1 MGLIE
6 YGRVL
11 RRRWIVV
18 AAAVLVCLLAA
29 AGYAQTIPVTYKA
42 SSSMYVSMS
51 TGTSVNDS
59 YQGGLAAQQRVR
71 SYLDLLTSA
80 TVAQRVIDDR
90 GLRSSVGELR
100 SRISASSPPA
110 TAVLVATVTA
120 PAAAEARDLA
130 DAVVAQFRRLV
141 DELETTELGAAP
153 ATRVAVVDR
162 AELPAAPSGP
172 RRTRLLALGLC
183 AGLALGFAAALLRD
197 RLDRRLRTSTELESV
212 LAEPVRV
219 GGGGAPE
226 RPAVP
231 ILAILD
237 IGLPGEV
244 GETRRLRARLT
255 DAAAGKS
262 PKMIVLTSLSG
273 RSAPDIAARLAR
285 SLAATGAR
293 VVLVDADTTGAGSS
307 GQLLA
312 HTGPGL
318 AEVLRGGPR
327 LSDAVV
333 RLPDDGIDLLP
344 LGSPDPGTPDALST
358 ERFGALLAD
367 LRCDFDHVVVEVAP
381 VTAAADALSIAPRG
395 DATIGV
401 VELGTTD
408 AAQLRGALATFGA
421 AGAALVGVIAVS
433 RPGDRPR
440 LSQRLRL

>member
-6 YGRVL
+6 YWRVL

-18 AAAVLVCLLAA
+18 VAAVLVCLLAA

-90 GLRSSVGELR
+90 GLRLSVGELR

-110 TAVLVATVTA
+110 TAVLVATVSA

-197 RLDRRLRTSTELESV
+197 RLDRRLRTSNELESV

-219 GGGGAPE
+219 GGPGAPE
-226 RPAVP
+226 RPTVP

-244 GETRRLRARLT
+244 GETRRLRARLA
-255 DAAAGKS
+255 DAAGKS
-262 PKMIVLTSLSG
+262 PKTIVLTSLSV

-344 LGSPDPGTPDALST
+344 LGSPDPGTPDALTT

-367 LRCDFDHVVVEVAP
+367 LRCDFDQVVVEVAP

-421 AGAALVGVIAVS
+421 ASAALVGVIAVS

-440 LSQRLRL
+440 LSQRLRI

>member
-6 YGRVL
+6 YWRVL

-110 TAVLVATVTA
+110 TAVLVATVSA

-197 RLDRRLRTSTELESV
+197 RLDRRLRTSNELESV

-219 GGGGAPE
+219 GGAAPE

-262 PKMIVLTSLSG
+262 PKTIVLTSLSA

-318 AEVLRGGPR
+318 AEILRGGPR

-344 LGSPDPGTPDALST
+344 LGAPDSGTPDALTT
-358 ERFGALLAD
+358 ERFGVLLAD

-440 LSQRLRL
+440 LTQRLRL